1 MIKKVHFIKEVAG
14 RRPKLLVKSKR
25 KIDKMK
31 NINNQIRAANKN
43 TENPMLREF
52 ISDPK
57 QIFNKILIFDAT
69 IVD

>member
-1 MIKKVHFIKEVAG
+1 
-14 RRPKLLVKSKR
+14 
-25 KIDKMK
+25 MK

-57 QIFNKILIFDAT
+57 QILNKILIFDAT